1 MTITEARRKALAKR
15 FGDGCKLTDYSWI
28 KAIDDDMAGSLTLY
42 VEDMSFLRQ
51 GIGQTVDECNTT
63 TGRETGIFITCN
75 VDADVY
81 VDNVKVGVTN
91 KIIELSTKPMVILI
105 SKPGYVSKQWAI
117 QLTEGNIWNVS
128 IDLDKVTAER
138 KTGIFVS
145 CNVTADILLNNV
157 SIGKTGNLITL
168 TAGTKL
174 LLITAKGYE
183 PKGWAAQV
191 TEGSITNIQITLD
204 QVTADRKTGL
214 YVDCNVVADV
224 YCENIKIG
232 NTGEIIATTPGT
244 KALMITK
251 AGYTTKTWAAQVTNG
266 SITNVQITLIEAP
279 AGRDTGIYI
288 DCNVKALVILDNGTI
303 GETGQVISLD
313 PGTKRLIIAKNGY
326 VTRTWA
332 AQITRGSITNMQMTL
347 EETTTGRDT
356 GLFVDCNV
364 TADIYVN
371 NTRIGTTGE
380 LITETPGTKTIMLVR
395 DGYKTK
401 SWTLQITGGYI
412 TNVQITLEE
421 TTTGRDTGIYI
432 DCNVLAD
439 VYANE
444 EKIGTA
450 NTMIVTEPGTI
461 TVTLQYYGYEPK
473 SWTLQV
479 TKGNITNTQIT
490 LEKSTTKTTGM
501 LVSCNVVAEVY
512 MDGEKLGDTGK
523 LIQMSPGA
531 KTITV
536 SKEGYVPK
544 NWAVQITEG
553 NITNISV
560 TLAKETTTTE
570 IEGENGVEYTV
581 LILKDGTGTPI
592 TSKPVTI
599 KTGTAQWYSIMIKN
613 EQDTNWYGYTGVKLT
628 DEEGTTYTHEP
639 NKQYATTVAPEE
651 TKSIKTQVTIPTD
664 IVLTGTITVSML
676 LRGYRTKT
684 T

>member
-1 MTITEARRKALAKR
+1 MTITEARKKALAKR

-28 KAIDDDMAGSLTLY
+28 TAMDDDMAGSLTLY
-42 VEDMSFLRQ
+42 VEDMIFMRQ

-75 VDADVY
+75 VEADVY
-81 VDNVKVGVTN
+81 VDNVKIGVTN
-91 KIIELSTKPMVILI
+91 SIIELSTTPMVLLI
-105 SKPGYVSKQWAI
+105 SKSGYVSKQWAI

-128 IDLDKVTAER
+128 IDLDKVTETR

-157 SIGKTGNLITL
+157 SIGRTGNLIIL

-174 LLITAKGYE
+174 LLITANGYE
-183 PKGWAAQV
+183 PKSWAAQV
-191 TEGSITNIQITLD
+191 TEGSITNVQITLD
-204 QVTADRKTGL
+204 QATADRKTGI
-214 YVDCNVVADV
+214 YVDCNVIADV

-232 NTGEIIATTPGT
+232 NTGEIIATEPGT

-251 AGYTTKTWAAQVTNG
+251 SGHTTKTWATQVTTG
-266 SITNVQITLIEAP
+266 SITNVQITLLEAP

-303 GETGQVISLD
+303 GETGQVISLE

-332 AQITRGSITNMQMTL
+332 AQVINGSITNVQMTL
-347 EETTTGRDT
+347 EETTTERST
-356 GLFVDCNV
+356 GMFIDCNV
-364 TADIYVN
+364 TADIYTN
-371 NTRIGTTGE
+371 NAKIGTTGE
-380 LITETPGTKTIMLVR
+380 LIIATPGTKTIMLTR

-401 SWTLQITGGYI
+401 SWTLQITEGNI
-412 TNVQITLEE
+412 TNTQITLEE
-421 TTTGRDTGIYI
+421 TTIGRNTGIYI

-450 NTMIVTEPGTI
+450 NTIIVTEPGTMTI
-461 TVTLQYYGYEPK
+461 TLQYYGYEPR

-479 TKGNITNTQIT
+479 TNGSITNTQIT
-490 LEKSTTKTTGM
+490 LEKSTTATTGM
-501 LVSCNVVAEVY
+501 LVSCNVVAEVH

-523 LIQMSPGA
+523 LITMTSGA
-531 KTITV
+531 HTITI
-536 SKEGYVPK
+536 SKEGYTPK

-553 NITNISV
+553 SITNVSV
-560 TLAKETTTTE
+560 TLVKETTTTE
-570 IEGENGVEYTV
+570 IEGENGVDYTI
-581 LILKDGTGTPI
+581 LILKDGTGAPI
-592 TSKPVTI
+592 TSKPATI
-599 KTGTAQWYSIMIKN
+599 TVGVAQWYSIMIKN
-613 EQDTNWYGYTGVKLT
+613 EQETNWYGYTGVKLT
-628 DEEGTTYTHEP
+628 DENGNTYTHEP

-651 TKSIKTQVTIPTD
+651 TKSIKTQVTIPSD
-664 IVLTGTITVSML
+664 VVLTGTITVSMM
-676 LRGYRTKT
+676 LRGFRTKT